1 PLTPGGVG
9 FVEAGL
15 TGALPVA
22 GASATAAVLATLVYR
37 LFSYW
42 LPLPAGAIASTLF
55 ARRRRA
61 VKATNS

>member
-1 PLTPGGVG
+1 
-9 FVEAGL
+9 
-15 TGALPVA
+15 
-22 GASATAAVLATLVYR
+22 VLATLVYR

-61 VKATNS
+61 IEATSS